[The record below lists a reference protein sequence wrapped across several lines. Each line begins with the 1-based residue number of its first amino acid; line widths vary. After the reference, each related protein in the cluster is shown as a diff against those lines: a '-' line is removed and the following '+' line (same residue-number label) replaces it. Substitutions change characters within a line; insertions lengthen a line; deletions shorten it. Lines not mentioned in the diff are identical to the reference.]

1 MGVQSGLQSYP
12 DRRRGSVNA
21 ARREYAVTDDR
32 LTEIEFK
39 LAHQDQALIE
49 LNDVITDQQARIMQL
64 EQLCES
70 LLDKLQS
77 LADAGPDEAPQH
89 EIPPHY

>member
-1 MGVQSGLQSYP
+1 MT
-12 DRRRGSVNA
+12 A
-21 ARREYAVTDDR
+21 ARRELAVTDER
-32 LTEIEFK
+32 LTELEFK
-39 LAHQDQALIE
+39 LAHQEQTLIE

-70 LLDKLQS
+70 LIDRVQG
-77 LADAGPDEAPQH
+77 LADAGADDTPQH

>member
-1 MGVQSGLQSYP
+1 M
-12 DRRRGSVNA
+12 
-21 ARREYAVTDDR
+21 TDDR
-32 LTEIEFK
+32 LTEVEFK
-39 LAHQDQALIE
+39 LAHQELTILE

-70 LLDKLQS
+70 LIDRVQS
-77 LADAGPDEAPQH
+77 LADDGPDETPGH